1 MKDNK
6 ANAVPPIPKAP
17 IKEHK
22 PTLIFKAKI
31 NETKEDED
39 KEKNK
44 GRYSI
49 IIGRK

>member
-6 ANAVPPIPKAP
+6 ANIVPSIPKALA
-17 IKEHK
+17 KERK

-39 KEKNK
+39 KDK